1 MKYTLLLASS
11 FLAFVATSCGGKKE
25 TVETGEQQ
33 QAAQAAGEKFKVVSE
48 ESTLEWYAT
57 KITGAG
63 HNGTFQLQEG
73 SFTVEEG
80 LPKAGTFVADLNTI
94 KVVDLT
100 DAEMNAKLT
109 GHLKSPDFFDV
120 EQFPTATFE
129 ITGIEKIGQ
138 DSAKVSGNLTIK
150 GITKNITF
158 PASVTREGDIL
169 KVKADFFIDRTEWD
183 IKYNS
188 GKFFKNLGDKLI
200 KDEVNFKLNITARK
214 EESAA

>member
-1 MKYTLLLASS
+1 MKYTLLLAGSI
-11 FLAFVATSCGGKKE
+11 LALVTTSCGGNKE
-25 TVETGEQQ
+25 TVEAGEQQ
-33 QAAQAAGEKFKVVSE
+33 QAAQAAGENFKVAPE

-80 LPKAGTFVADLNTI
+80 LPKAGKFVADLNTI
-94 KVVDLT
+94 KVLDLT

-109 GHLKSPDFFDV
+109 GHLKSADFFDV
-120 EQFPTATFE
+120 EKFPSATFE
-129 ITGIEKIGQ
+129 ITGVEKSGQ

-158 PASVTREGDIL
+158 PAAITREGDNL
-169 KVKADFFIDRTEWD
+169 KVKADFFIDRTDWD

-214 EESAA
+214 EAAAA